1 MFISGCK
8 RRTVFAK
15 EFEFMVGVSVTVRIT
30 CRSGVS
36 ATGLMMSLISCVLNA
51 DSGRYAEALL
61 SYTDT
66 VVFDYSHLT
75 KPLSYIKAT
84 YI

>member
-51 DSGRYAEALL
+51 DSGRYA
-61 SYTDT
+61 DT
-66 VVFDYSHLT
+66 PKHYLATPTQSSLT
-75 KPLSYIKAT
+75 IH
-84 YI
+84 I